1 MQNIASEILLSS
13 YPITRQLDRSVYEF
27 ILNDQLKIMGCIRL
41 KSRIKATAEP
51 VSDLF
56 NTLDGML
63 FELQHVRVNPTLDN
77 SHIID
82 QLTERLNE
90 IGVKI
95 GDRPHEKSMAMCFKP
110 LGEISDNVRFY
121 LNQEG
126 KIVFLSPAAT
136 KPKLVYS
143 KPATD

>member
-56 NTLDGML
+56 NALDGML

-95 GDRPHEKSMAMCFKP
+95 GDRPNEKSIAMCFKP

-121 LNQEG
+121 LSQEG